1 MKQQDVVDMEFV
13 TVLTF
18 PRGIAVA
25 IAYTTQDNTIWNKW
39 VSVKINAIELEIIRY
54 RYWEDVVL
62 R

>member
-1 MKQQDVVDMEFV
+1 MEFV

-25 IAYTTQDNTIWNKW
+25 IEYTTQDNTIWNKW